1 MNDQRKVIFDQRL
14 EILKQEDLSEIIKDM
29 RQEVL
34 LNILDNSI
42 PNGTFVDDW
51 DNERFEKDMDRL
63 FSIKIPYK
71 IGLRKM
77 EWRRNILDKEFHLKL
92 KMSIEK
98 NK

>member
-34 LNILDNSI
+34 LNVLDNSI

-51 DNERFEKDMDRL
+51 DNERFEKDMDL
-63 FSIKIPYK
+63 SLIHI
-71 IGLRKM
+71 
-77 EWRRNILDKEFHLKL
+77 
-92 KMSIEK
+92 
-98 NK
+98 